1 MDRNTA
7 HAHVRGHRLTKSVQ
21 ARGQKR
27 LYTCGYK
34 AHDYIPREQDG
45 NEITSV
51 AMTGQSKNMKRLSL
65 HSSIPKGA
73 YSYAVWFVPGS
84 ACSTNNS
91 SPAMGSDEGT
101 QYDKQ
106 TRIREIAAAY
116 QLINQ
121 DLAHRIY
128 RVGFGMRLQTKTND
142 CRHFQDEIL
151 R

>member
-1 MDRNTA
+1 ME
-7 HAHVRGHRLTKSVQ
+7 
-21 ARGQKR
+21 GQLK
-27 LYTCGYK
+27 T
-34 AHDYIPREQDG
+34 
-45 NEITSV
+45 
-51 AMTGQSKNMKRLSL
+51 MKRLSL

-121 DLAHRIY
+121 DLAHRID
-128 RVGFGMRLQTKTND
+128 RVGFGMRLQKKTTVGTF
-142 CRHFQDEIL
+142 RM
-151 R
+151 RS